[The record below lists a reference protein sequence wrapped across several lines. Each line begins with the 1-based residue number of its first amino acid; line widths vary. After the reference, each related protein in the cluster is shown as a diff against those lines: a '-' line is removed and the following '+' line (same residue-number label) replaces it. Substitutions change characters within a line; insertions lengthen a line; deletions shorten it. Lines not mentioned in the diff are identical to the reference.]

1 MLKEAKLGK
10 APGLPLTSQNPCA
23 RLAWSHCDPS
33 SFRLKPG
40 LPSSLIGCK
49 GMSRSRRDEPCK
61 LQSRHS
67 LLRPHTAGLLPGASV
82 LDTNQQRLAASIPG
96 GGVNHLWAP
105 VEVDG
110 HVRWQPGSQSQPARR
125 VPAAADTLPSLLCT
139 SMIAHIHYTVARYAR
154 SVKRRAQKA
163 CCCDASGSSGSIWI

>member
-110 HVRWQPGSQSQPARR
+110 HVRWQPGSQSQPARH
-125 VPAAADTLPSLLCT
+125 VPAAADTLPRPACP
-139 SMIAHIHYTVARYAR
+139 AH
-154 SVKRRAQKA
+154 Q
-163 CCCDASGSSGSIWI
+163 